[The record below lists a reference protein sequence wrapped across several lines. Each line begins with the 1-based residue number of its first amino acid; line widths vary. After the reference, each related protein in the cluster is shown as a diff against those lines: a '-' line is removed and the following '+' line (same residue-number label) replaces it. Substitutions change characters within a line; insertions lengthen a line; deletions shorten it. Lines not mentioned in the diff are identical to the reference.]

1 MPVAVTFCS
10 KHAVIVT
17 MSAPRRLQGAWKD
30 MVQAWAGVG
39 EAPAELER
47 WASFML
53 HCDRLHGLAQEQG
66 MAEVEL
72 ALAPLLHLLGDIAE
86 PADAAYL
93 PANRLLPAI
102 AEAVRTAYD
111 GGGKRVRTGSPA
123 QRAATASPG
132 VLVLSGDEAATEDLL
147 LQMEHYGYR
156 VQREPDPQRGLAA
169 AAAQRPL
176 AVIVDLSQ
184 GFERAAPIVAELARL
199 GLPWCA
205 LARQGDY
212 RLRLQAVRQG
222 ALFFFVAPLSIDA
235 LVEVL
240 DPLAYPQQE
249 PPYRV
254 LLLDDSRT
262 VLASVR
268 QALRPYPQLHL
279 GVLSR
284 PERVLDVLNYYWPDV
299 LLLDYHLRDCTGLEV
314 ARIIRQHKAFE
325 SIPIIYLTSESREAM
340 QQEAMRYGGD
350 DFLVKP
356 VGAEQLFHTVLHRAR
371 RYRGLRKLMVEDSL
385 TGLYNHVKTKSLL
398 QQSLA
403 QAERQKVPLSYAILD
418 IDHFKRVNDDYGHA
432 TGDKVIKALARYLR
446 QHLRDADI
454 VGRYGGEE
462 FVVVLQNC
470 QPEQAR
476 RRIDSLREG
485 FGRLYHA
492 YEDGIFSTTFSAGI
506 AHYPG
511 CAGMTELMAA
521 ADAALYAAKR
531 AGRNQVRVAGMAG

>member
-1 MPVAVTFCS
+1 
-10 KHAVIVT
+10 
-17 MSAPRRLQGAWKD
+17 MSAARRLQGAWKD
-30 MVQAWAGVG
+30 AVQAWASVG

-47 WASFML
+47 WAAFML
-53 HCDRLHGLAQEQG
+53 HCDRLHNLAQEHG
-66 MAEVEL
+66 MAEVEH
-72 ALAPLLHLLGDIAE
+72 ALAPLLQLLGNIAE
-86 PADAAYL
+86 PADAAYA
-93 PANRLLPAI
+93 PAHRLVPAI
-102 AEAVRTAYD
+102 AEAVHGVYD
-111 GGGKRVRTGSPA
+111 GSGQLRAGSA
-123 QRAATASPG
+123 SERAAHATPT
-132 VLVLSGDEAATEDLL
+132 VLVLSRDEAATEDLL

-156 VQREPDPQRGLAA
+156 VLREPDAQRGLAT

-176 AVIVDLSQ
+176 AVIVDLTQ
-184 GFERAAPIVAELARL
+184 GFEPAAPIVAELTRL

-212 RLRLQAVRQG
+212 ALRLQAVRQG
-222 ALFFFVAPLSIDA
+222 ALFFFLAPLSIDT

-249 PPYRV
+249 APYRV
-254 LLLDDSRT
+254 LVLDDSRT

-299 LLLDYHLRDCTGLEV
+299 LLLDFHLRDCTGLEV

-325 SIPIIYLTSESREAM
+325 SIPIVYLTSETREAM
-340 QQEAMRYGGD
+340 QQEAMRHGGD
-350 DFLVKP
+350 DFLIKP
-356 VGAEQLFHTVLHRAR
+356 VGREQLFHTVLHKAR

-403 QAERQKVPLSYAILD
+403 QAERQRVPLCYAILD
-418 IDHFKRVNDDYGHA
+418 IDHFKRVNDGYGHA
-432 TGDKVIKALARYLR
+432 IGDKVIKALARHLR

-462 FVVVLQNC
+462 FVVVLRGC
-470 QPEQAR
+470 TPEQAQR
-476 RRIDSLREG
+476 RLDALRES
-485 FGRLYHA
+485 FGQLYHA
-492 YEDGIFSTTFSAGI
+492 YDDGIFVSTFSAGI
-506 AHYPG
+506 AHYPACG
-511 CAGMTELMAA
+511 SMTGLMAA

-531 AGRNQVRVAGMAG
+531 AGRNQVLMADTAD